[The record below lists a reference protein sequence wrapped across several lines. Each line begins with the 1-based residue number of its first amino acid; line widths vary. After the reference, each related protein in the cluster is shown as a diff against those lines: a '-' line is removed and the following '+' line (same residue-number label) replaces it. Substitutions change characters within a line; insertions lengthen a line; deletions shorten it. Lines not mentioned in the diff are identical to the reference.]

1 MQKLA
6 LHYNE
11 LLKGSFQLKKLNF
24 LFVFQV
30 NCPGCFLYGIPL
42 VNELY
47 KEFNDNISFLGLS
60 TAFEDFNYNTVEN
73 TRLLIENNEIV
84 GHTKKALQQEGFETY
99 PFSVDFPIAMDK
111 KIENDADIKNAVHYV
126 CSINPNYDS
135 FSDSD
140 KSFFKDRVASYLKSL
155 EVISM
160 TFTLNQL
167 KGTPSMILFNDNYE
181 ILYHKFGHVQ
191 LTEIQ
196 NQLKSFIENVD

>member
-11 LLKGSFQLKKLNF
+11 LLKGSFELKKLNF

-42 VNELY
+42 VNKLY
-47 KEFNDNISFLGLS
+47 KEFNKDISFLGLS
-60 TAFEDFNYNTVEN
+60 TAFEDFNYNTTEN
-73 TRLLIENNEIV
+73 TRLLIEKNEVV
-84 GHTKKALQQEGFETY
+84 GHTKKALQQEGLDTY

-111 KIENDADIKNAVHYV
+111 KIENDADIKNAVHHV

-140 KSFFKDRVASYLKSL
+140 KSLFKDHVANYLNNL

-167 KGTPSMILFNDNYE
+167 KGTPSMILFNDNHE
-181 ILYHKFGHVQ
+181 ILYHKFGHD
-191 LTEIQ
+191 
-196 NQLKSFIENVD
+196 SIENIQKTLNLHNNK